1 MDASDVLD
9 SGRYSGALDK
19 FIVAVAPM
27 PPETPCADA
36 YTRFVDSE
44 ELFSIPVCNAGV
56 PVGLID
62 RYSFLSQLAHSYGR
76 ALFAKKPV
84 ETLMDRNPM
93 VVDRRASVDQIQ
105 RTISTERNNALIRG
119 FVVTDDGLYFGM
131 GTALSLMRASQT
143 EAETMNAKL
152 RDALAQAE
160 RAVQLK
166 STFLANM
173 SHEFRTPLNAII
185 GFSEIIVAE
194 IAGPIDPRYKEYAGD
209 ILTSGRHML
218 ALINDLLDFAKIE
231 AGEMQTSPEE
241 IDVAE
246 TIGAVMRMF
255 RSSAEHA
262 RVELAVSVADDIRP
276 AYADPRQ
283 IRQILINLVS
293 NAVKFTQAG
302 SIRVSASKAGSEI
315 EIAIAD
321 TGIGMTAAEIDVAMR
336 PFGQIANHL
345 TRQHDGTGLGLPLVK
360 ALAELNRT
368 SFELAS
374 SPGVGTRVTLHLPTR
389 PT

>member
-1 MDASDVLD
+1 
-9 SGRYSGALDK
+9 
-19 FIVAVAPM
+19 
-27 PPETPCADA
+27 
-36 YTRFVDSE
+36 
-44 ELFSIPVCNAGV
+44 
-56 PVGLID
+56 
-62 RYSFLSQLAHSYGR
+62 
-76 ALFAKKPV
+76 
-84 ETLMDRNPM
+84 
-93 VVDRRASVDQIQ
+93 VDQIQ

-302 SIRVSASKAGSEI
+302 SIRVSDSKAGSEI